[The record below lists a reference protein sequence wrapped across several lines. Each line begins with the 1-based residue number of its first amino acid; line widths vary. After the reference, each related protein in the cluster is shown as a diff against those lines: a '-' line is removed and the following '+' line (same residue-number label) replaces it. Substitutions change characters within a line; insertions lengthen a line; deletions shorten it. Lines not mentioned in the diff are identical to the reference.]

1 MREKNERPDQK
12 KTKKKKKNKQD
23 GNQLPLPLLINF
35 NTYKFNTIKNIGLFM
50 YSTYRRFFLQ

>member
-1 MREKNERPDQK
+1 MNGP
-12 KTKKKKKNKQD
+12 TKRKLRRKKNKQD